1 MSASVVVGLDYN
13 PGGCVR
19 DTKVE
24 DLALS
29 NQGIESMHDF
39 LNTGSEVPPM
49 NVQQINVIGTKFL
62 QRTVDRDMHGLEGV
76 ADKVR
81 LKGLS
86 IASVTAVSS
95 GVFGGD
101 DHLIAVSL
109 LLHPLANPF
118 LGLFALISIGGINKV
133 TAEIEKGI
141 ENSKT
146 LALITIT
153 HKVFPTRLLS
163 DKCFQRYGCTR
174 NHLTIQCQSSWLPDT
189 VENI

>member
-29 NQGIESMHDF
+29 NQGIETMHDF

-76 ADKVR
+76 ADKVG
-81 LKGLS
+81 LKGLC
-86 IASVTAVSS
+86 IASVAAVPS
-95 GVFGGD
+95 GVFGGN

-109 LLHPLANPF
+109 LLHPLANPL
-118 LGLFALISIGGINKV
+118 LGLFALISISSINKV
-133 TAEIEKGI
+133 TAEIKKSVKDGKTGI
-141 ENSKT
+141 LIT
-146 LALITIT
+146 LA
-153 HKVFPTRLLS
+153 HKVSPIRLLS
-163 DKCFQRYGCTR
+163 DECFQRYGCAR
-174 NHLTIQCQSSWLPDT
+174 DHLTIQCQSSWLPDT